1 MADDDAASAYSGAAS
16 SIRDAGESGTVDP
29 AFIKGSNKI
38 KETIYGAI
46 YTLHQQ
52 RLTSSRRLVYF
63 ISLLELCQL
72 LAIVLSPQ
80 WHWNIDYGRRFFVAL
95 FSFAPA
101 SKMDEAGYTIF
112 MVLLYAL
119 AALLVI
125 GLVACAWVA
134 ILVKSGRLDAHHDH
148 RRYVTALLLSLR
160 MLLPVFFCI
169 FYVAILGF
177 FLSPTDCMK
186 VSSATKDEYM
196 LVNFP
201 DKSCT
206 DTGHLVMGVV
216 GLVSALL
223 LFLLVLAL
231 VACRTAADP
240 LSPDITST
248 MSYIATSQLVLM
260 QTILVVA
267 NHIPRLIGAKLASC
281 IMLVSMMRAWHL
293 ILRFLPYYQNH
304 MNRILSV
311 FYAVLTWL
319 CVCNVIMTFSRT
331 TSDIMTI
338 VGLALCPVAAL
349 VGYLAVERSIRRH
362 LRYIP
367 NKFVGFEVKV
377 PHQDEDHYT
386 FKHDHEAA
394 IASRCAIFHMKRNN
408 RVLLPDEIRSD
419 AAELILLTAM
429 EQFPQSAYLRM
440 VYSNFLMYVRR
451 NPSSSEAELTKVG
464 ALTPNAF
471 LAYQIFVRAQERA
484 RGTDDV
490 LGTSSMDFASYIEFM
505 NSFKVVL
512 MDHKS
517 VLKSVRNFWKALL
530 RDEVAFASLRRL
542 LEQQK
547 EREVRADRS
556 YKILLER
563 YPRNTKLLESYA
575 RFLDE
580 VKNDTV
586 AAGRYLRQAEKI
598 EDEAKQAMD
607 VGSDVE
613 GGHADRV
620 DDTRDGV
627 CVINMQGIVQH
638 VNKVTTRMFG
648 FTKNELVGKNVRVM
662 MPQPYQNNH
671 DSYLHA
677 YHTTGVAKVIGIP
690 REMEGRH
697 KNGYLVPVRLFVTKI
712 DSNGSTQYMGI
723 LRSLP
728 EDPRPKVHLDAT
740 GSVTSINRSF
750 ASQLG
755 YAGDD
760 LVTQPVSKVL
770 MPLALQHGNNR
781 HVGTNELLAY
791 LEARAAADEG
801 GDENLSLPGK
811 EGTAFHKD
819 GAELAVELGVTK
831 MVGEGGVIFFTVTL
845 RMLDDK
851 LGIMSINHTG
861 RIVSANKLV
870 TEMFGYKESQLLK
883 MNVSRLMPPPYSHFH
898 DSYLSRYAK
907 QGPSGRVLGVRG
919 GRAVLGLHAEGHT
932 FPINLEVKEFK
943 DEATGRRMFSGRITL
958 VDADSSAVAAPC
970 LSLYLDENA
979 QEIIKVEGDA
989 RGMFGFTNTQLEGSP
1004 PSVLFLDLPTPG
1016 HLARVMELA
1025 EQNGTYAGTR
1035 AMAKMS
1041 KGKPVPSGITVE
1053 KANLGEDPCLLAKVW
1068 DLTKLEGT
1076 VSFARDGTVAQ
1087 VNHVAELFF
1096 SMSSDAIVNNDIKT
1110 LMTPKHALHHEEYL
1124 LRTTSEGGAGAAGG
1138 GMRKERKLVGVR
1150 RALDCVHKDGL
1161 VFETEFEVA
1170 ELHAIEARNYNGAA
1184 FVGRMVLRAPGTMRP
1199 MDDRDMA
1206 KAEDETIEEGE
1217 EQRADAEEAKEEE
1230 EEGSDKKSDDDE
1242 PGAGGRATPPMIDAG
1257 LPSKPL
1263 TTAPAGLTPSAP
1275 AALAGPAGG
1284 KLPPT
1289 QGDRSRGIRFST
1301 QGDGADAGDEGRA
1314 KDKKHSY
1321 GLQRFLQDPLVGAGD
1336 DGATPHGLSQT
1347 GGAEEHHALLRP
1359 GAADS
1364 GPALQPQPS
1373 GSISGSDGDE
1383 LSEASDG
1390 QGMTQQRSKRYKAAL
1405 RVLTGKNVRRVTESL
1420 ILCVGV
1426 LLGTALVSYVLVFA
1440 LVVGL
1445 DNRLDAST
1453 QTIDD
1458 ISMSLIAFQGSM
1470 LMLRDLEAAGTVYG
1484 RNSSVVPQIV
1494 ADLNAMMDEADAAW
1508 QRILLGP
1515 GGQIPSTH
1523 GNKMPEILDPQ
1534 LTLENYMLGE
1544 TTLSQGSM
1552 WSAVRTFLMYARITA
1567 KRRIVFYDATVRR
1580 IIRDPTMLLHKGMR
1594 GDELETTTEYR
1605 FLLDNMTPT
1614 IRPAIEKFMGEQLEQ
1629 GKQVLADV
1637 TDASAL
1643 VFLVEL
1649 LAICLTLIALSILLV
1664 AKLRQER
1671 LRTYA
1676 IFLEVPRPVT
1686 RAIAS
1691 APISL
1696 DAESGDEGSG
1706 DEAHDEATL
1715 QQQLQGQTAGAAAK
1729 EVDDDDDDDLG
1740 DALGGGDAGKGAPAG
1755 AKRRPGLVQDT
1766 GPMGPAVVVT
1776 KSRRHKHSRM
1786 LPRGATPFLLL
1797 APSILFLIIVG
1808 GTFLLTRRNHAAI
1821 VDPMKESYTA
1831 RLLRANAVRLLYFSL
1846 EMAAG
1851 GGDVTLA
1858 NGTVIPARRSEEY
1871 VAMWRGRVD
1880 TVSTLV
1886 TNLYQGLVYG
1896 SHEMDLKGALW
1907 GDVVLARLLFGDGC
1921 YRPGDDCPEDYDAEI
1936 QHGLDA
1942 LLQSYVLNAWKFSR
1956 EPQFMNIKSPRF
1968 NFLWEVGQTDLK
1980 IMLNK
1985 LMAVFA
1991 GREAAPRALGKKV
2004 QLIALLLVVAGTLL
2018 SYTHVFSPYNKMAS
2032 DEVRRLALLFTS
2044 LPKNQVLSALI
2055 ISALEREKVKG
2066 SRRGR
2071 GRKAALKASAA
2082 SKQQA
2087 GPKGNPTQPSQSM
2100 SSKLMAM
2107 F

>member
-1 MADDDAASAYSGAAS
+1 
-16 SIRDAGESGTVDP
+16 
-29 AFIKGSNKI
+29 
-38 KETIYGAI
+38 
-46 YTLHQQ
+46 
-52 RLTSSRRLVYF
+52 
-63 ISLLELCQL
+63 
-72 LAIVLSPQ
+72 
-80 WHWNIDYGRRFFVAL
+80 
-95 FSFAPA
+95 
-101 SKMDEAGYTIF
+101 
-112 MVLLYAL
+112 
-119 AALLVI
+119 
-125 GLVACAWVA
+125 
-134 ILVKSGRLDAHHDH
+134 
-148 RRYVTALLLSLR
+148 
-160 MLLPVFFCI
+160 
-169 FYVAILGF
+169 
-177 FLSPTDCMK
+177 
-186 VSSATKDEYM
+186 
-196 LVNFP
+196 
-201 DKSCT
+201 
-206 DTGHLVMGVV
+206 
-216 GLVSALL
+216 
-223 LFLLVLAL
+223 
-231 VACRTAADP
+231 
-240 LSPDITST
+240 
-248 MSYIATSQLVLM
+248 
-260 QTILVVA
+260 
-267 NHIPRLIGAKLASC
+267 
-281 IMLVSMMRAWHL
+281 
-293 ILRFLPYYQNH
+293 
-304 MNRILSV
+304 
-311 FYAVLTWL
+311 
-319 CVCNVIMTFSRT
+319 
-331 TSDIMTI
+331 
-338 VGLALCPVAAL
+338 
-349 VGYLAVERSIRRH
+349 
-362 LRYIP
+362 
-367 NKFVGFEVKV
+367 
-377 PHQDEDHYT
+377 
-386 FKHDHEAA
+386 
-394 IASRCAIFHMKRNN
+394 
-408 RVLLPDEIRSD
+408 
-419 AAELILLTAM
+419 
-429 EQFPQSAYLRM
+429 
-440 VYSNFLMYVRR
+440 
-451 NPSSSEAELTKVG
+451 
-464 ALTPNAF
+464 
-471 LAYQIFVRAQERA
+471 
-484 RGTDDV
+484 
-490 LGTSSMDFASYIEFM
+490 MDFASYIEFM

-512 MDHKS
+512 SDHKS

-607 VGSDVE
+607 VGSDVA
-613 GGHADRV
+613 GGRADRV

-677 YHTTGVAKVIGIP
+677 YHTTGIAKVIGIP
-690 REMEGRH
+690 REVEGRH
-697 KNGYLVPVRLFVTKI
+697 KSGYLVPVRIFVTKI
-712 DSNGSTQYMGI
+712 DSKGSTQYMGI

-728 EDPRPKVHLDAT
+728 EDPRPKVHLDAA

-760 LVTQPVSKVL
+760 LVGQPVSKAL

-781 HVGTNELLAY
+781 HLASSELLAY
-791 LEARAAADEG
+791 LEARAMADEG
-801 GDENLSLPGK
+801 VDENLSLPGK

-819 GAELAVELGVTK
+819 GAELAVELSVSK
-831 MVGEGGVIFFTVTL
+831 MTGEGGIIFFTIAL

-870 TEMFGYKESQLLK
+870 MEMFGYKENQLLK
-883 MNVSRLMPPPYSHFH
+883 MNVSRLMPPPYSRFH
-898 DSYLSRYAK
+898 DSYLARYAK

-919 GRAVLGLHAEGHT
+919 GRFVLGLHAEGHT

-943 DEATGRRMFSGRITL
+943 DEATGRRMFSSRITL
-958 VDADSSAVAAPC
+958 VDADSSMIMSPC

-979 QEIIKVEGDA
+979 QEILKVEGDA
-989 RGMFGFTNTQLEGSP
+989 RGMFGYMNTQLEGSP
-1004 PSVLFLDLPTPG
+1004 PSTLFVDLPSPG
-1016 HLARVMELA
+1016 HLARVLELA
-1025 EQNGTYAGTR
+1025 EQNGGYAGTR
-1035 AMAKMS
+1035 AMAKVF
-1041 KGKPVPSGITVE
+1041 KGKAVPAGITVE

-1076 VSFARDGTVAQ
+1076 ISFSRDGTVAQ

-1138 GMRKERKLVGVR
+1138 GMRKDRKLVGVR

-1170 ELHAIEARNYNGAA
+1170 ELRASEARNYNGAA
-1184 FVGRMVLRAPGTMRP
+1184 FVGRMVLHPPGTMRP

-1206 KAEDETIEEGE
+1206 KAEDENIDEGE
-1217 EQRADAEEAKEEE
+1217 EQHADVDEAKEEE
-1230 EEGSDKKSDDDE
+1230 EAGSDKKSDEEEQD
-1242 PGAGGRATPPMIDAG
+1242 AGGRATPPVDAG
-1257 LPSKPL
+1257 PPRKSLSTPPTGL
-1263 TTAPAGLTPSAP
+1263 TSSTPAAPAAPAGSK
-1275 AALAGPAGG
+1275 LA
-1284 KLPPT
+1284 PT
-1289 QGDRSRGIRFST
+1289 QADRSRGIRFST
-1301 QGDGADAGDEGRA
+1301 NDGGADADDEGVGGHA
-1314 KDKKHSY
+1314 KSKKQSY
-1321 GLQRFLQDPLVGAGD
+1321 GLQRFLQDPQVGSGDVESPHVLSPMAGAD
-1336 DGATPHGLSQT
+1336 
-1347 GGAEEHHALLRP
+1347 EHHALLRP

-1364 GPALQPQPS
+1364 SLALQPQPS
-1373 GSISGSDGDE
+1373 GSVSGSDGDE
-1383 LSEASDG
+1383 LSEASDV

-1405 RVLTGKNVRRVTESL
+1405 RTLTGRNVRRVTESL

-1426 LLGTALVSYVLVFA
+1426 LLGTALVSYVLVYA
-1440 LVVGL
+1440 LVVGF

-1453 QTIDD
+1453 YTIND
-1458 ISMSLIAFQGSM
+1458 ISASLIAFQGSM

-1484 RNSSVVPQIV
+1484 RNSSVVPEIV
-1494 ADLNAMMDEADAAW
+1494 ADLNAAMDQADAAW

-1515 GGQIPSTH
+1515 GGQIPSSH
-1523 GNKMPEILDPQ
+1523 GNEMPEILDPR
-1534 LTLENYMLGE
+1534 LRLENYILGN
-1544 TTLSQGSM
+1544 TTWTQGSM

-1567 KRRIVFYDATVRR
+1567 KRRLVFYDATIRGIV
-1580 IIRDPTMLLHKGMR
+1580 RDPTMLLHKGMR

-1614 IRPAIEKFMGEQLEQ
+1614 IRPAIENFMGEQLEQ
-1629 GKQVLADV
+1629 GKRVLADV

-1649 LAICLTLIALSILLV
+1649 LAICLTLIALSILLI

-1715 QQQLQGQTAGAAAK
+1715 QQQLQGQTAGVAANL
-1729 EVDDDDDDDLG
+1729 DDDDDDDIG
-1740 DALGGGDAGKGAPAG
+1740 DASGGVDAGKGGPTG
-1755 AKRRPGLVQDT
+1755 AKRRQGLVQET
-1766 GPMGPAVVVT
+1766 AMMGAAVVVT
-1776 KSRRHKHSRM
+1776 KSRRHKQSRM
-1786 LPRGATPFLLL
+1786 VPRGATPFLLL

-1808 GTFLLTRRNHAAI
+1808 GTFLLMRRNHAAI
-1821 VDPMKESYTA
+1821 VNPMKESYTA

-1846 EMAAG
+1846 EIAAG

-1858 NGTVIPARRSEEY
+1858 NGTVIPKRRSDEY

-1880 TVSTLV
+1880 SIGALV

-1896 SHEMDLKGALW
+1896 SDEMDLRGALW
-1907 GDVVLARLLFGDGC
+1907 GDTVLAKLLFGNKC
-1921 YRPGDDCPEDYDAEI
+1921 HRPANDCPEDYDAEI
-1936 QHGLDA
+1936 NHGLDA
-1942 LLQSYVLNAWKFSR
+1942 LLQAYVLNAWKFAR
-1956 EPQFMNIKSPRF
+1956 ETNLMTIKAPRF
-1968 NFLWEVGQTDLK
+1968 NFLWDVGQKDLK
-1980 IMLNK
+1980 ILLNQM
-1985 LMAVFA
+1985 MAVFA
-1991 GREAAPRALGKKV
+1991 DREAAPRALGKKV
-2004 QLIALLLVVAGTLL
+2004 QLIALLLVAFGTLL
-2018 SYTHVFSPYNKMAS
+2018 SYTHVFSPFNKMS
-2032 DEVRRLALLFTS
+2032 GEEVRRLALLLTS

-2055 ISALEREKVKG
+2055 TSALEREKVKG
-2066 SRRGR
+2066 SRRDR
-2071 GRKAALKASAA
+2071 GRKAALKASVA
-2082 SKQQA
+2082 SKQHA
-2087 GPKGNPTQPSQSM
+2087 GPKGGPAQPSQSM
-2100 SSKLMAM
+2100 SAKLMAM